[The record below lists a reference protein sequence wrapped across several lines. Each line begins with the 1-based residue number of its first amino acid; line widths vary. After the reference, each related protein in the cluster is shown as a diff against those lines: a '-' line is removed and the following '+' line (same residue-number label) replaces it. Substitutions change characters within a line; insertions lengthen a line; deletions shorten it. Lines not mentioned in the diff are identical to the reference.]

1 MVYIICV
8 LHEPITVEGRLGMEE
23 VEKKDDCCKSLWQH
37 LHELIMYI

>member
-8 LHEPITVEGRLGMEE
+8 LHEPITVEGRLDMEE
-23 VEKKDDCCKSLWQH
+23 VEKKDDCCTRAFGH